1 MCLLSEAPAE
11 GIFNIYNRVI
21 TGKERLTVGN
31 AVALTRVA
39 VHGPPPATPDS
50 AEISKAAMTKYSSKF
65 GERYCTVH
73 WRPGVTSSILMK
85 IESQS

>member
-1 MCLLSEAPAE
+1 M
-11 GIFNIYNRVI
+11 I
-21 TGKERLTVGN
+21 TGKERLTIGN

-73 WRPGVTSSILMK
+73 WRPGATSATLMK
-85 IESQS
+85 VESQTWDW